1 MFSSEFTRITPFERF
16 EDKVIDLDIACL
28 HGRYSIQDFYPVM
41 QLDGNISAPLLFKNF
56 QRTWNDR
63 QRINEVA
70 VKNSFVDAVAGTLS
84 PDYYFNQAKAQYLEN
99 PEKSID
105 IVVFGH
111 THSPE
116 IRTLEHKQYVND
128 GTWVDHNNVYLDAA
142 RTFAVITT
150 GEVSNA
156 ALYDYM
162 PDGTIIDIS
171 NKVNKD

>member
-1 MFSSEFTRITPFERF
+1 MKT
-16 EDKVIDLDIACL
+16 
-28 HGRYSIQDFYPVM
+28 
-41 QLDGNISAPLLFKNF
+41 
-56 QRTWNDR
+56 
-63 QRINEVA
+63 
-70 VKNSFVDAVAGTLS
+70 SFVQAVAGTLS
-84 PDYYFNQAKAQYLEN
+84 PDYYFNQAKVQYLEN

-116 IRTLEHKQYVND
+116 IRTLERKQYVND
-128 GTWVDHNNVYLDAA
+128 GTWVDHNSVYPYTT

-150 GEVSNA
+150 GTVSNA

-171 NKVNKD
+171 NKVSK